1 MIIEMN
7 MKSEKYC
14 NLYGNA
20 ISDDMNNI
28 SVLINY
34 CMDIFELFYLD
45 DFGYFIDKC
54 NRFKLLESIEFVGY
68 DKYNKQMNLM
78 NSDLFSLMYEIS
90 DNLGLIKP
98 KLFFD
103 KAIYEFEKQATNQPK
118 VLVALRDF
126 YEREC
131 I

>member
-45 DFGYFIDKC
+45 DFRYFIDKC
-54 NRFKLLESIEFVGY
+54 NRFKLLE
-68 DKYNKQMNLM
+68 L
-78 NSDLFSLMYEIS
+78 IS
-90 DNLGLIKP
+90 STLP
-98 KLFFD
+98 
-103 KAIYEFEKQATNQPK
+103 
-118 VLVALRDF
+118 
-126 YEREC
+126 
-131 I
+131 